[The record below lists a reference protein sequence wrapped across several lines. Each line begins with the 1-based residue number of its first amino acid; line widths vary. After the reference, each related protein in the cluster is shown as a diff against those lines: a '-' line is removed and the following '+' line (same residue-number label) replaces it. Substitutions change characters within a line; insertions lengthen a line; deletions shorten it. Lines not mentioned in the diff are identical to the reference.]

1 MKNQNTPIATEGY
14 PFITGFAALAL
25 ICLLAAWIL
34 GSGLLYCLPALFL
47 LLTLFTIYFFRNPE
61 RTPPADQLA
70 VVAPADG
77 TVIVVDRVPV
87 TPLGCEALKI
97 SIFMSVFNVHINR
110 VPFSGRIVE
119 KVHTPGRFFD
129 ARDERASCE
138 NERTQVVIE
147 TSGGVRLAFVQIAGL
162 IARRI
167 ICYPRV
173 GDTLERGKR
182 YGLIRFGSRV
192 DVYLPVGVMPLVKIG
207 DKTVSG
213 ETVLGRLG

>member
-1 MKNQNTPIATEGY
+1 MRNQNTPIAYEGY
-14 PFITGFAALAL
+14 PFIIGFAGVAVICAMLAVMF
-25 ICLLAAWIL
+25 ASAVMYTFL
-34 GSGLLYCLPALFL
+34 GLFAV
-47 LLTLFTIYFFRNPE
+47 LTLFTLYFFRNPE
-61 RTPPADQLA
+61 RTPPEDEQA

-77 TVIVVDRVPV
+77 TVIVVERVQQ

-110 VPFSGRIVE
+110 VPFSGTV
-119 KVHTPGRFFD
+119 VDVTYVSGAFFD

-138 NERTQVVIE
+138 NERNGVILE

-167 ICYPRV
+167 ICYPKV
-173 GDTLERGKR
+173 GAVLERGKR

-192 DVYLPVGVMPLVKIG
+192 DVYLPVGVQSLVKLG

-213 ETVLGRLG
+213 ETVLARLG

>member
-14 PFITGFAALAL
+14 PFIIGFAGIAVICAMLAVIFASAVL
-25 ICLLAAWIL
+25 YTLT
-34 GSGLLYCLPALFL
+34 GLFVA
-47 LLTLFTIYFFRNPE
+47 LTLFTLYFFRNPE
-61 RTPPADQLA
+61 RTPPADERA

-77 TVIVVDRVPV
+77 TVIVVERVQQ

-110 VPFSGRIVE
+110 VPFSGKVVE
-119 KVHTPGRFFD
+119 ISYIPGAFYD

-138 NERTQVVIE
+138 NERNGVALE
-147 TSGGVRLAFVQIAGL
+147 TAAGVRLAFVQIAGL

-167 ICYPRV
+167 ICYPKV
-173 GDTLERGKR
+173 GDVLERGKR

-192 DVYLPVGVMPLVKIG
+192 DVYLPADLQPLVKLG

-213 ETVLGRLG
+213 ETVLVRLG

>member
-14 PFITGFAALAL
+14 PFITGFAACAL
-25 ICLLAAWIL
+25 ISL
-34 GSGLLYCLPALFL
+34 LPAVIFGFAFLYGLFTLFL

-61 RTPPADQLA
+61 RTPPADQRA

-77 TVIVVDRVPV
+77 TVIVADRVPV
-87 TPLGCEALKI
+87 SPLGCEALKI

-110 VPFSGRIVE
+110 VPYSGRIVE
-119 KVHTPGRFFD
+119 LVHTAGRFFD

-147 TSGGVRLAFVQIAGL
+147 TEEGVRLAFVQIAGL

-167 ICYPRV
+167 ICYPGV
-173 GDTLERGKR
+173 GDRVERGKR

-192 DVYLPVGVMPLVKIG
+192 DVYLPAGGTPLVKLG